1 MVDLEFSFRFK
12 YDTKRLE
19 QRDHEGIKLAYGSSL
34 IDFSFL
40 NVSSESDL
48 LFSKKVALTIPYTR
62 SLSLSRQAHLC

>member
-34 IDFSFL
+34 IDFRFL
-40 NVSSESDL
+40 MLAVNQICCSV
-48 LFSKKVALTIPYTR
+48 R
-62 SLSLSRQAHLC
+62 R